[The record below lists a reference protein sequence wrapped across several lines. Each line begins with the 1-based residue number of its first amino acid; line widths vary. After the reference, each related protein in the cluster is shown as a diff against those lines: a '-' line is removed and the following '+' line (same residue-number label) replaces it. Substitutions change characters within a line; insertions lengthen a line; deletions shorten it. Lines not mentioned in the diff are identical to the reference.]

1 MFFGIKSLFYLVL
14 LSVVSLTGCNSS
26 SSKKKQAAL
35 NIDVGDAINSHNKG
49 SYTFSGPCVENGE
62 NNIEYSVASS
72 GSSQGAAALTG
83 SIGCTEGKWELPFST
98 LAAISDG
105 EVTLSLSSSNL
116 SASLT
121 VTKDTQA
128 PVLSSVSANKNN
140 GSFTLSCDN
149 TGGCDASYKY
159 RWVVINSGS
168 HTFGNEVAFSAAALN
183 SLFQGVNSN
192 GDEDLYLHV
201 QVQDEA
207 GNTSTVVKSVSFR
220 HDNVPPSINEVRG
233 TSSNSNASYGK
244 QSDTITLSVS
254 FNENVLGSETP
265 SLNLGSG
272 RRADCTNCDGT
283 ARTTMTF
290 NYQVAATDNGG
301 LELEGFIFDS
311 SEKIVDE
318 GGNSVPQPS
327 SPITVSSITLDTT
340 VPSVTNLALTN
351 SSNTWSWSWGCS
363 EAICKY
369 RHEIKTSTSP
379 ATLSGNYGTD
389 VTAAPGGSSV
399 DGTYYAH
406 VQAKDAA
413 GNESVVVASGA
424 NSISVGG
431 TPVVKTLSGPGPK
444 TYSLQESL
452 DFKVTFD
459 RSVEVSGVPQLPL
472 QIGSVDRYAG
482 YLSGTNSNTLT
493 FRYVAV
499 SGDTDSD
506 GVALR
511 GWKY

>member
-1 MFFGIKSLFYLVL
+1 M
-14 LSVVSLTGCNSS
+14 
-26 SSKKKQAAL
+26 
-35 NIDVGDAINSHNKG
+35 
-49 SYTFSGPCVENGE
+49 
-62 NNIEYSVASS
+62 
-72 GSSQGAAALTG
+72 
-83 SIGCTEGKWELPFST
+83 
-98 LAAISDG
+98 
-105 EVTLSLSSSNL
+105 
-116 SASLT
+116 
-121 VTKDTQA
+121 
-128 PVLSSVSANKNN
+128 
-140 GSFTLSCDN
+140 
-149 TGGCDASYKY
+149 
-159 RWVVINSGS
+159 
-168 HTFGNEVAFSAAALN
+168 
-183 SLFQGVNSN
+183 
-192 GDEDLYLHV
+192 HV

-207 GNTSTVVKSVSFR
+207 GNTFGTVKSSGRFRYDNELPQIVS
-220 HDNVPPSINEVRG
+220 VRG
-233 TSSNSNASYGK
+233 ASNNSNTSYGK

-254 FNENVLGSETP
+254 FNENVLGSGRP

-290 NYQVAATDNGG
+290 NYQVGATDNGR
-301 LELEGFIFDS
+301 LELEGFIFVS

-369 RHEIKTSTSP
+369 RHEIKTSTGP

-413 GNESVVVASGA
+413 GNESVVVASGTN

-431 TPVVKTLSGPGPK
+431 TPVVKTLSGPVPK

-459 RSVEVSGVPQLPL
+459 RSVRVTEVPQLPL
-472 QIGSVDRYAG
+472 EIGSVNRYAN
-482 YLSGTNSNTLT
+482 YFSGTNSNTLT

-499 SGDTDSD
+499 SGDADSD

-511 GWKY
+511 GGSINLNGGGLNGSTTVSLTAKTFTGVLVDTVPPVVTITSTHTDAITSINAAAYSVSGACKAGLAVEVRVGTVAPDSAPTCSGSGAWEATLNLGGLDKGATTITASQRIVLVQEVQPRLMPRWEILNRWC